1 MSAEVAVDA
10 RVDRRGVTVAARLDV
25 AAGGILAVMG
35 PSGAGKTTLLEAIAG
50 LVPIDAGEIRIG
62 PDTVATP
69 RRQTAAQ
76 RRGTVLLRQDP
87 CLFPHL
93 SARENVAFGLRA
105 QRRPAAS
112 ARDVADAWLARVGL
126 DGMAERMP
134 SALSGGQQQRVA
146 LARALAARPRVVLLD
161 EPLTALDPETAAALR
176 TMLAEQ
182 LRSSGTTAVFATHDA
197 LDAAAVADRLAVI
210 EAGGITQIGGVADV
224 LRAPA
229 TAFGAAAAGLN
240 RVVGR
245 SVDGR
250 WRAGAMTLADGQGDA
265 GRSAA
270 LFRPADVRLEPLDGP
285 AGDDEGSGRHD
296 RGSGEVV
303 WTAEVVRLEPTVA
316 GVRVFVGDP
325 LVAVDLPLARAV
337 DLRPGV
343 RVRLRVATGAVTRV

>member
-1 MSAEVAVDA
+1 MSADVSVDI
-10 RVDRRGVTVAARLDV
+10 RIDRRGAVVSARFDV
-25 AAGGILAVMG
+25 AAGGILALMG
-35 PSGAGKTTLLEAIAG
+35 PSGAGKTTILEAVAG
-50 LVPIDAGEIRIG
+50 LVPLDEGAIRIG

-105 QRRPAAS
+105 QRHPAAG

-126 DGMAERMP
+126 EGRGDRMP

-176 TMLAEQ
+176 SMLAEQ

-197 LDAAAVADRLAVI
+197 LDAAAVADRLAVV
-210 EAGGITQIGGVADV
+210 EAGEVTQIGGVVDV

-240 RVVGR
+240 RVVGHR
-245 SVDGR
+245 IDGT
-250 WRAGAMTLADGQGDA
+250 WRAGAMTIADGQGEAD
-265 GRSAA
+265 RSAA

-285 AGDDEGSGRHD
+285 VRDDEAPPGPGSRD
-296 RGSGEVV
+296 DEVV

-325 LVAVDLPLARAV
+325 LVAVDLPLERAV

-343 RVRLRVATGAVTRV
+343 RVRLGVATDAVTRV